1 MLLRIFFIIALACA
15 IFGGAYIAV
24 QTLYLQPHVNLKADA
39 DEPRPAPPKDP
50 SLPDFQQCLEIQK
63 AGAPADA
70 VAAFERF
77 LQVHPSSSKR
87 DEARDRI
94 GELNSSIFFN
104 VKPTEENT
112 VIAAPG
118 DALARIAS
126 RAKMSMELIVH
137 LNKLPNDKIQRGQ
150 RLIAFP
156 TSFRLVLKQSQQRVI
171 LMNGDKFFRQYPTL
185 AWPGKKPLPKQTVKV
200 TEKAAFNEK
209 GQPPKPTSQEYYGCF
224 HTIGYPI
231 HGHSIFSHA
240 DDPSRP
246 IPNGIRLAPEHMSE
260 IAVLLPKGAPVTL
273 E

>member
-1 MLLRIFFIIALACA
+1 MLLRIVFIIALACA

-24 QTLYLQPHVNLKADA
+24 QTLYLQPHIDLKADS
-39 DEPRPAPPKDP
+39 DEPRPEPPKDP
-50 SLPDFQQCLEIQK
+50 SLPDFQQCVEIQ
-63 AGAPADA
+63 ASGTPTDA

-94 GELNSSIFFN
+94 GALNSALFFN
-104 VKPTEENT
+104 AKPAEENT
-112 VIAAPG
+112 VIAKPG
-118 DALARIAS
+118 DSLARIS
-126 RAKMSMELIVH
+126 NRAKMSIELIVH
-137 LNKLPNDKIQRGQ
+137 LNKLQNDKIQLGQ

-156 TSFRLVLKQSQQRVI
+156 SNFRLVLKQSQQRVI
-171 LMNGDKFFRQYPTL
+171 LMNGDKFFRQYPPL
-185 AWPGKKPLPKQTVKV
+185 SWPEKKALPKQTVKV
-200 TEKAAFNEK
+200 TEKAAINDK
-209 GQPPKPTSQEYYGCF
+209 GLAPKPTSQEYYGCF

-231 HGHSIFSHA
+231 PGLSIFSHS

-246 IPNGIRLAPEHMSE
+246 IPIGIRLSPEHMSE

>member
-1 MLLRIFFIIALACA
+1 MLLRIVFIIALACA

-24 QTLYLQPHVNLKADA
+24 QTLYLQPHLDLKADV
-39 DEPRPAPPKDP
+39 DEPRPEPPKDP
-50 SLPDFQQCLEIQK
+50 SLPDFQQCIEIEKSGSQS
-63 AGAPADA
+63 DA
-70 VAAFERF
+70 VAAFEKF

-87 DEARDRI
+87 GEARDRI

-112 VIAAPG
+112 VVAMPG
-118 DALARIAS
+118 DALARIS
-126 RAKMSMELIVH
+126 NRVKMSMELIVH

-156 TSFRLVLKQSQQRVI
+156 TNFRLVLRQTQQRVI

-185 AWPGKKPLPKQTVKV
+185 SWPGKKPLPKMTVKV
-200 TEKAAFNEK
+200 TEKAAINEK
-209 GQPPKPTSQEYYGCF
+209 GQAPKPASQEYYGCF

-231 HGHSIFSHA
+231 PGHSIFSHS

-246 IPNGIRLAPEHMSE
+246 IPSGIRLAPEHMSE
-260 IAVLLPKGAPVTL
+260 IAVLLPKGAQVTL